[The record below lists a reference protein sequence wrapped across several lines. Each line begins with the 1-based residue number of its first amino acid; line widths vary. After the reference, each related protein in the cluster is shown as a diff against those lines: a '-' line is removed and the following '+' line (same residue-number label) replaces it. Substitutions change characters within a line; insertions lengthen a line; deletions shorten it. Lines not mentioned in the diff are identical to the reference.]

1 MRIRS
6 DAELVNGILFATVLI
21 GFTCVVLAEEGVS
34 GRTVQVSGTGTDL
47 LNGAVVHSKTQTA
60 TGVTQ
65 HGTEVVELS
74 GDLTGKVLYHVTTVT
89 DNQKQTLTNT
99 GDQVFS
105 GTIKG
110 SEPVMLHDSRFKF
123 EVNLA
128 TGTEKGSVYL
138 SDHITGPAVTCELK
152 VTGNGKTADGNP
164 TFDYTGTC
172 RFGANK
178 PDSRK

>member
-1 MRIRS
+1 MRIQR
-6 DAELVNGILFATVLI
+6 ATRMVNGLLFGTVLI
-21 GFTCVVLAEEGVS
+21 GFACVVIAKEGET

-47 LNGAVVHSKTQTA
+47 LNGAIVHSKTETV
-60 TGVTQ
+60 TGVIQ

-74 GDLTGKVLYHVTTVT
+74 GDLTGKVLYHVTTVI

-123 EVNLA
+123 MVNLA
-128 TGTEKGSVYL
+128 TGAETGSVYL
-138 SDHITGPAVTCELK
+138 SDHIAGPAVRCQLK
-152 VTGNGKTADGNP
+152 VTGTGKAADGNP
-164 TFDYTGTC
+164 IFNYTGSC
-172 RFGANK
+172 RFGTDKSAATK
-178 PDSRK
+178 